1 MQDGTDF
8 TGAPAAD
15 TLVIE
20 DTYYGAA
27 ISRVF

>member
-1 MQDGTDF
+1 MQDGTEF

-27 ISRVF
+27 TSSAF